1 MSLDDAE
8 LSDLSPR
15 FAPADGAVLDL
26 ASLDALA
33 RGPGAALSA
42 WLEARLPATSGL
54 VIAGLELEG
63 EPAGSGPPGSVTPP
77 PRSTEARVGPGTVV
91 VRTREGL
98 PALLRVDRE
107 LRAPWPTKAGPAVRG
122 RLVLVPVQ
130 EPLHHAGSVRVARE
144 GLGVRLG
151 FIRPDQ
157 PVGDRVIPLAWGL
170 GNGRDWGQDQQRL
183 WQPEHPAVQHLL
195 RGLESLETTVWTAE
209 PEGAVWDRQIL
220 GRNWVRYQT
229 VAAAALQ
236 SARTHLDVQ
245 ATTSRER
252 VRLLR
257 SLGLRLKRS
266 VERASTELLQLL
278 GSGEAAGPYAAV
290 EQAVLGSSR

>member
-1 MSLDDAE
+1 MSLTDAD

-33 RGPGAALSA
+33 RGPGAAMAA

-54 VIAGLELEG
+54 VLDGLELSG
-63 EPAGSGPPGSVTPP
+63 EIAGSGPPGSVTPS
-77 PRSTEARVGPGTVV
+77 PRSTEARISPGSVV
-91 VRTREGL
+91 VRTRGGL
-98 PALLRVDRE
+98 PALLRVERE

-130 EPLHHAGSVRVARE
+130 EPIHHGGSVRVARE

-151 FIRPDQ
+151 FVRPDQ
-157 PVGDRVIPLAWGL
+157 PLADGMIVLAWSL

-195 RGLESLETTVWTAE
+195 RSLESLEGTVWTAE

-236 SARTHLDVQ
+236 AARTQLEVH
-245 ATTSRER
+245 AGTSTER
-252 VRLLR
+252 VRLLQG
-257 SLGLRLKRS
+257 LGLRLRRS

-278 GSGEAAGPYAAV
+278 GSAEAAGPYAAV
-290 EQAVLGSSR
+290 EQAVLGSGR